1 MPNFNKSTGLNLG
14 PERIKSREKDTE
26 TAFSEKDLNLM
37 KASTMYK
44 MADGPL
50 TAPGDMYATEVQ
62 RSEMTKADD
71 SNEFEDLGNKV
82 GAAFESTKGKSF
94 KDLLGAEE

>member
-1 MPNFNKSTGLNLG
+1 MGNPINDRFRMQMGA
-14 PERIKSREKDTE
+14 RQKDTE
-26 TAFSEKDLNLM
+26 GNISEKDLNLV

-44 MADGPL
+44 MAGGPL

-94 KDLLGAEE
+94 GDLLEKEE